1 MSTVL
6 ISGGTGLIGSNLTR
20 HLLEKNYKVII
31 LSRDAKKKS
40 DDPNIKYSYWNVK
53 EGKIDEAAVNECDHI
68 VHLAGAGV
76 MDKNWTEEYKKTI
89 RESRTASAAL
99 IISVLFKNKH
109 KVKSLI
115 SASAI
120 GWYGKEDKYSA
131 DHIFVESDLPA
142 NDFLG
147 ETCVL
152 WEASVKPVEELG
164 VRLVKLRT
172 GIALSNEGGAF
183 TEFKRPL
190 QFGVAAI
197 FGRGKQMIS
206 WIHID
211 DLCRM
216 YVASIENS
224 FMTDSYNAVSPNP
237 VSQKGFMIHL
247 AKKMRNRFYTP
258 IHIPQ
263 FILKLFLGKRSTE
276 ILKSAEVS
284 CKKIKATGFTFLYPT
299 LDAALDQL
307 LKKK

>member
-6 ISGGTGLIGSNLTR
+6 LSGGTGLIGSNLTR
-20 HLLEKNYKVII
+20 HLLEKNYHVII
-31 LSRDAKKKS
+31 LTRDAKMKS
-40 DDPNIKYSYWNVK
+40 GNPKIKYSYWNVK
-53 EGKIDEAAVNECDHI
+53 DGKIDEADVNACDHI

-76 MDKNWTEEYKKTI
+76 MDKNWSEEYKKI
-89 RESRTASAAL
+89 IIESRTKSAAL
-99 IISVLFKNKH
+99 IISILYKQKQ
-109 KVKSLI
+109 KVKSFV

-120 GWYGKEDKYSA
+120 GWYGKKDKDISDQA
-131 DHIFVESDLPA
+131 FVETDLPA
-142 NDFLG
+142 EDFLG

-152 WEASVKPVEELG
+152 WEAAVKPVEELG

-172 GIALSNEGGAF
+172 GIVLSNEGGAF

-197 FGRGKQMIS
+197 FGKGKQMIS

-224 FMTDSYNAVSPNP
+224 FMSDSYNAVSPNP
-237 VSQKGFMIHL
+237 VTQKEFMIHL
-247 AKKMRNRFYTP
+247 AKKMRNLFYTP

-263 FILKLFLGKRSTE
+263 FILKLLLGKRSTE
-276 ILKSAEVS
+276 ILKSSNVS
-284 CKKIKATGFTFLYPT
+284 CKKIKSTGFTFLYPT
-299 LDAALDQL
+299 LESALDQL

>member
-20 HLLEKNYKVII
+20 HLLKKKYYVII
-31 LSRDAKKKS
+31 LTRDAKKKS

-53 EGKIDEAAVNECDHI
+53 EGKIDEAVVNECDHI

-76 MDKNWTEEYKKTI
+76 MDKGWSEEYKKI
-89 RESRTASAAL
+89 IVESRTASAEL
-99 IISVLFKNKH
+99 IISVLFKKNH
-109 KVKSLI
+109 QLKSFV

-120 GWYGKEDKYSA
+120 GWYGREDKISI
-131 DHIFVESDLPA
+131 DHAFVETDLPA

-152 WEASVKPVEELG
+152 WEAAVKSVEELG

-172 GIALSNEGGAF
+172 GIVLSKEGGAF
-183 TEFKRPL
+183 TEFEKPL

-197 FGRGKQMIS
+197 FGKGKQMIS

-216 YVASIENS
+216 YESSIENS
-224 FMTDSYNAVSPNP
+224 HLSGSYNAVSPNP
-237 VSQKGFMIHL
+237 VSQKEFMIHL

-263 FILKLFLGKRSTE
+263 FLLKLFLGKRSAE
-276 ILKSAEVS
+276 ILKSANVS
-284 CKKIKATGFTFLYPT
+284 CKKIKSTGFTFLYPT
-299 LDAALDQL
+299 LESALGNL
-307 LKKK
+307 LKK

>member
-20 HLLEKNYKVII
+20 HLLKKNYHVII
-31 LSRDAKKKS
+31 LTRDAKKKS

-53 EGKIDEAAVNECDHI
+53 EGKIDEAVVNECDHI

-76 MDKNWTEEYKKTI
+76 MDKGWTEEYKKI
-89 RESRTASAAL
+89 IVESRTASAAL

-109 KVKSLI
+109 KVKSFI

-120 GWYGKEDKYSA
+120 GWYGEKDNGVAGSKHHET
-131 DHIFVESDLPA
+131 DLPA

-172 GIALSNEGGAF
+172 GIVLSNDGGAF

-216 YVASIENS
+216 YEASIENS
-224 FMTDSYNAVSPNP
+224 LMSDSYNAVSPNP
-237 VSQKGFMIHL
+237 VSQKEFMIHL

-263 FILKLFLGKRSTE
+263 FILKLLLGKRSAE
-276 ILKSAEVS
+276 ILKSANVS
-284 CKKIKATGFTFLYPT
+284 CRKIKSTGFTFFYPT
-299 LDAALDQL
+299 LEAALEEL